1 MTGIDTPARFALF
14 VCGLVLT
21 AGVGGV
27 PALDPGG
34 DTNARSAGDAEPLA
48 TETTESSGTGDAE
61 APSPGGTESSG
72 TESTDLP
79 VAGGGSSSTA
89 AIPAGGA
96 TQLGELFQEPS
107 DTVGEPELAVA
118 LADPVVE
125 PGTETTV
132 ELTIVNTGQIEAG
145 SSLDE
150 ATATAR
156 GLALTVDDDEA
167 PVEVA
172 DGTAA
177 VGSLPPG
184 ESVTVPLSV
193 TAPASADG
201 DEGELDVEVEYTYT
215 EIDDDNEADDETD
228 TDEFDVDIEVGDR
241 SRFAIE
247 DAETDAQVGTDG
259 LVEVELENVGAAD
272 AENVRVTARSPTG
285 GVTIGAG
292 SGGAA
297 ARGDDTEARAG
308 ANGDTEN
315 GNADIPTNGNGG
327 ASQSAA
333 FVGDLDE
340 DDDETV
346 RFDSRIDPEVGV
358 ESYLLEVRVVYE
370 DEDGILRESATLAT
384 AVEPTGA
391 QTFSL
396 ETVNSTLEVGDSG
409 TITARLRNTGPAAV
423 ETPVVRADP
432 ASDRI
437 DIGEGR
443 VAVDDLD
450 ENESATVSFE
460 TEVSGEADP
469 GPRPVTFTVE
479 YGVGDDRLESD
490 PFVRRVAV
498 GDEESAFTI
507 TAPDAEVP
515 AGTTESVR
523 LNVTNNRAE
532 ELSNIN
538 VFLYPDGPL
547 DVDSDEAFI
556 SDLDPG
562 ESETIT
568 VDLSVDEGAEQ
579 RAYPLEVDVRYDTET
594 DDDLISQVYQ
604 VPIEV
609 TEPPDDNGLLPSLV
623 SALGVAALLVGGAVA
638 VRRRQ

>member
-1 MTGIDTPARFALF
+1 MTGVDSQLVSVVA
-14 VCGLVLT
+14 CGLLLAAV
-21 AGVGGV
+21 GGPVVGPVGGV
-27 PALDPGG
+27 ASPANTAGSVDGAAQLD
-34 DTNARSAGDAEPLA
+34 
-48 TETTESSGTGDAE
+48 
-61 APSPGGTESSG
+61 
-72 TESTDLP
+72 
-79 VAGGGSSSTA
+79 
-89 AIPAGGA
+89 
-96 TQLGELFQEPS
+96 ELFREPS
-107 DTVGEPELAVA
+107 DTVGEPELAVT

-145 SSLDE
+145 STLDE

-156 GLALTVDDDEA
+156 GLTVTVGDEDA
-167 PVEVA
+167 PVEV
-172 DGTAA
+172 DSETTAI
-177 VGSLPPG
+177 GSLPPG

-292 SGGAA
+292 SGGGTAT
-297 ARGDDTEARAG
+297 GVDTEGRPDRTRG
-308 ANGDTEN
+308 
-315 GNADIPTNGNGG
+315 GNASLTERADQSTE
-327 ASQSAA
+327 SAA
-333 FVGDLDE
+333 FAGEIDE
-340 DDDETV
+340 GDDETV
-346 RFDSRIDPEVGV
+346 SFDSRIDPEVSV
-358 ESYLLEVRVVYE
+358 ESYLLEVTVVYE
-370 DEDGILRESATLAT
+370 DENGILRESPTLAT
-384 AVEPTGA
+384 AVEPTGP
-391 QTFSL
+391 QTFAL
-396 ETVNSTLEVGDSG
+396 DDVDSTLEVGESG
-409 TITARLRNTGPAAV
+409 TITATLENTGPSAV
-423 ETPVVRADP
+423 ETPVVSAEP

-437 DIGEGR
+437 DIGESR
-443 VAVDDLD
+443 VAVADLA
-450 ENESATVSFE
+450 ENESANVSFE
-460 TEVSGEADP
+460 ADVSGEADP

-479 YGVGDDRLESD
+479 YGVDDERLEGD

-498 GDEESAFTI
+498 GGEEPAFTI
-507 TAPDAEVP
+507 TAPDAQVP
-515 AGTTESVR
+515 AGTTETVQ

-532 ELSNIN
+532 RLSNIN

-547 DVDSDEAFI
+547 DVSTDEAFL
-556 SDLDPG
+556 SDLEPD
-562 ESETIT
+562 ETETIS
-568 VDLSVDEGAEQ
+568 VDVSADEGAEP
-579 RAYPLEVDVRYDTET
+579 RTYPLEADVRYDSET

-604 VPIEV
+604 VPIDV

-623 SALGVAALLVGGAVA
+623 SLVGVAVIAGGAAIVI
-638 VRRRQ
+638 RRRQ

>member
-1 MTGIDTPARFALF
+1 MTGLDSPVRFVLL
-14 VCGLVLT
+14 VCGLLLT
-21 AGVGGV
+21 AGIGSGV
-27 PALDPGG
+27 PAVDPPG
-34 DTNARSAGDAEPLA
+34 
-48 TETTESSGTGDAE
+48 TEESPTESIRGPTAGSGGLSLTTVGSADGA
-61 APSPGGTESSG
+61 AQI
-72 TESTDLP
+72 ST
-79 VAGGGSSSTA
+79 
-89 AIPAGGA
+89 
-96 TQLGELFQEPS
+96 ELFREPS
-107 DTVGEPELAVA
+107 ETVSEPELAVT
-118 LADPVVE
+118 LADPGVE
-125 PGTETTV
+125 PGAETTV
-132 ELTIVNTGQIEAG
+132 ELPIINTGQIETG
-145 SSLDE
+145 STLDE

-156 GLALTVDDDEA
+156 GLTVTVDDDEA
-167 PVEVA
+167 PVAVA

-292 SGGAA
+292 SGGGAVT
-297 ARGDDTEARAG
+297 GVDDAEERADT
-308 ANGDTEN
+308 NGDNN
-315 GNADIPTNGNGG
+315 GNADSPPTNGNGVATESG
-327 ASQSAA
+327 A
-333 FVGDLDE
+333 FVGEFDE
-340 DDDETV
+340 GDDETV
-346 RFDSRIDPEVGV
+346 SFDSRIDPDLGV
-358 ESYLLEVRVVYE
+358 ESYLLELTVVYE

-384 AVEPTGA
+384 AVEPTGP
-391 QTFSL
+391 QTFAL
-396 ETVNSTLEVGDSG
+396 GDVDSTLEVGESG
-409 TITARLRNTGPAAV
+409 TISARLENIGPSAV
-423 ETPVVRADP
+423 GTPVVSAEP

-437 DIGEGR
+437 DIGESR
-443 VAVDDLD
+443 VAVEDLE
-450 ENESATVSFE
+450 ENESANVSFE
-460 TEVSGEADP
+460 ADVSGEADP

-479 YGVGDDRLESD
+479 YGVGDERLDSD

-498 GDEESAFTI
+498 GDDEPAFTI
-507 TAPDAEVP
+507 TAADAEVP
-515 AGTTESVR
+515 AGTTETVR

-547 DVDSDEAFI
+547 DVDADEAFI
-556 SDLDPG
+556 TGLDPG
-562 ESETIT
+562 ETETVT
-568 VDLSVDEGAEQ
+568 VGVTADEGADP
-579 RAYPLEVDVRYDTET
+579 RAYPLEADVRYDSET

-604 VPIEV
+604 VPINV

-623 SALGVAALLVGGAVA
+623 SLIGVVALLVGGAV
-638 VRRRQ
+638 VIRQRG